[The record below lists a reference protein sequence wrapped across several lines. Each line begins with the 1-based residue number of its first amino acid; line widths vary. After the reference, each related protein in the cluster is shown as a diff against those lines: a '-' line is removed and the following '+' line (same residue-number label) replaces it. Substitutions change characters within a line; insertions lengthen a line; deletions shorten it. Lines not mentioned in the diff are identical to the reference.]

1 MRIARSIVGIFLM
14 VLFQS
19 VITSAD
25 AQPRQGA
32 FSVSPFIGG
41 YVFEGNQDI
50 ENDFTY
56 GIDLGYHFTDNLA
69 AEAAFNFVETNFDEA
84 TDKDLNLFS
93 YHVDMLYHFRTSEK
107 LVPFVALGVGALNY
121 QPEHGKNGTDF
132 TGNYGVGLQYFL
144 NDNIALRCDVRHLL
158 TFDSG
163 EEYNNLLYTA
173 GVSFLFGGHKP
184 TKAAVVQPPPAPRPI
199 PAPAPAP
206 VPAPA
211 PAPIPSVKL
220 NADGGWVCTGLN
232 FDFNKS
238 DIKPAYYS
246 CLNQTVDYLKS
257 KPALKVEVQ
266 GHTDKVGTP
275 KYNQKLSE
283 QRANAVMNYLI
294 SKGIAKER
302 LCVKGYGFSKPV
314 DTNSTE
320 EGRAKNRRVQ
330 FNPISK

>member
-1 MRIARSIVGIFLM
+1 MRITRSVVAIVLM

-25 AQPRQGA
+25 AQPRAGA

-56 GIDLGYHFTDNLA
+56 GIDLGYHLTDNLA
-69 AEAAFNFVETNFDEA
+69 AEVAFNFVDTSFDGA
-84 TDKDLNLFS
+84 LDGDLELNS
-93 YHVDMLYHFRTSEK
+93 YHVDMLYHFRSSGK
-107 LVPFVALGVGALNY
+107 LVPFIALGVGALKY
-121 QPEHGKNGTDF
+121 EPENAKNATDF
-132 TGNYGVGLQYFL
+132 AANYGAGLQYFL
-144 NDNIALRCDVRHLL
+144 NDNVALRCDVRHLL
-158 TFDSG
+158 SFDSADK
-163 EEYNNLLYTA
+163 YNNLVYTA
-173 GVSFLFGGHKP
+173 GVSFLFGSAKP
-184 TKAAVVQPPPAPRPI
+184 VEAAVVQPPPAPAPAPT

-206 VPAPA
+206 APA
-211 PAPIPSVKL
+211 PTPSVEL

-238 DIKPAYYS
+238 DIKPEYIS
-246 CLNQTVDYLKS
+246 CLNDTVNYLES
-257 KPALKVEVQ
+257 NPTLTVEVQ
-266 GHTDKVGTP
+266 GHTDQIGSQ

-283 QRANAVMNYLI
+283 QRADAVMNYLV

-302 LCVKGYGFSKPV
+302 LSVKGYGFSVPV